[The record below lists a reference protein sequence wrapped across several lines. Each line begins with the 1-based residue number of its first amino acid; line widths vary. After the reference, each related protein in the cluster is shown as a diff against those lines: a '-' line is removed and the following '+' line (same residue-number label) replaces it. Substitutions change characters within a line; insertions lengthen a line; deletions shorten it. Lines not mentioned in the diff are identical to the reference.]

1 MDATSLYLKNK
12 FIFQVIIT
20 AKDLAKQLIDCIFNL
35 NSKFPTLLI
44 VFNLII
50 IAELSL
56 QNKTTNIFYVACINL
71 VSLYFNKDKS
81 LKFKIITFCLYNFVC
96 INIIISKQMQF
107 QLLEDLSD
115 DTYLFKNYHEYE
127 ILVKKYELDLINNR
141 IKGFGTIVAGNYKDL
156 NVYFT
161 INEICDL
168 EVGAVLK
175 AFAKAEFIRP
185 ETVPGGFDESKWL
198 AQSATYFRLEL
209 NPRVNWEILYLEQ
222 GKYWFLRYIYKIR
235 YFISSK
241 LVEFC
246 GTEAGG
252 LNAAMLYG
260 DSTFLSKKN
269 KDLFGDLGLS
279 HVLVASGSNVA
290 IVLASSKGL
299 NSKFIKH
306 YKVRS
311 GINIILLVFYLIIS
325 LGDIS
330 ITRAI
335 IMKVTEIFNKNRK
348 KKINPVNYLCFSVIV
363 MAIFNP
369 YALLSLGLKLSFM
382 ACLAVYTFDN
392 LINLMKD
399 GKKESEENIWK
410 SLCMGFLRLLFFYIY
425 IQVFLLF
432 FLWKPGY
439 KISFIKL
446 FSNIVFLPFFEIV
459 LIWSCVFLV
468 FVFFSIPAAVVGF
481 VLKFCFESIL
491 LIFNNILNLEL
502 NFYLS
507 SNLILL
513 LSLSIIFFVVKKI
526 VLKVNNYPNI
536 SLMSK
541 YIFVVVL
548 VIVFMINTFIDFQKN
563 GVYFVDIG
571 QGDASII
578 RTSGKIIL
586 IDTGAENEFNNLS
599 LTLNYLEVRSI
610 DYVIITHFD
619 SDHSGAIY
627 KILNEYKVKN
637 IVISKFIKSD
647 KEVIKLSNYISD
659 NNLKTEFC
667 FVNADDQIK
676 IKDLVVY
683 FLSPN
688 KKYQERNQGSLCFY
702 TYLKSKTI
710 LWTGDIDFEIEK
722 SLIARNNLHPVQ
734 FLHVPHHGSKY
745 GSSDELIKKLSPQVA
760 IISAG
765 LKNRYGHPT
774 PEVIKRLHKYSSNL
788 TVYRTD
794 AMGTI
799 YLPKSWEKKVRILCE
814 SKYLPENYDKIIIT
828 AKGG

>member
-1 MDATSLYLKNK
+1 MDSAYFNLKNK
-12 FIFQVIIT
+12 FIFQVILSG
-20 AKDLAKQLIDCIFNL
+20 KNLAKQLIEFISNL
-35 NSKFPTLLI
+35 NSKFPALFI
-44 VFNLII
+44 VFNLML

-56 QNKTTNIFYVACINL
+56 QNINFNLLYIAVINL
-71 VSLYFNKDKS
+71 ISLHLNKDKS
-81 LKFKIITFCLYNFVC
+81 LSYKIIMFSLYNFIC
-96 INIIISKQMQF
+96 IYIIASRHIQF
-107 QLLEDLSD
+107 QLLKNLSD
-115 DTYLFKNYHEYE
+115 DTYLFKNFQEYE
-127 ILVKKYELDLINNR
+127 ILVKKYELDLLNNKIR
-141 IKGFGTIVAGNYKDL
+141 GFGTIVAGKYKGL
-156 NVYFT
+156 NTYFT
-161 INEICDL
+161 INKIQDL

-175 AFAKAEFIRP
+175 TFAKADFIRP
-185 ETVPGGFDESKWL
+185 KTVPGGFDESKWL

-209 NPRVNWEILYLEQ
+209 NPRMNWEILYLEQ

-235 YFISSK
+235 YFISNS

-260 DSTFLSKKN
+260 DSSYLSKAN
-269 KDLFGDLGLS
+269 KDLFGDLGLN

-290 IVLASSKGL
+290 IVLASSKGF
-299 NSKFIKH
+299 NSKFIKR
-306 YKVRS
+306 YEVRA
-311 GINIILLVFYLIIS
+311 GVNIFLLTFYLIVS
-325 LGDIS
+325 LGDAS

-335 IMKVTEIFNKNRK
+335 IMKITEIFSKNSK
-348 KKINPVNYLCFSVIV
+348 KKINPVNYLCFSVII

-369 YALLSLGLKLSFM
+369 YSLLSLGLKLSFM
-382 ACLAVYTFDN
+382 ACLAVYTFDFVLN
-392 LINLMKD
+392 LV
-399 GKKESEENIWK
+399 KEDRKISEENIWK
-410 SLCMGFLRLLFFYIY
+410 SMCFSFFKLLFFYTY
-425 IQVFLLF
+425 IQVFLLL

-446 FSNIVFLPFFEIV
+446 LSNIVFLPFFELV
-459 LIWSCVFLV
+459 LIWSCIFLA
-468 FVFFSIPAAVVGF
+468 FIFFSLPAAVVGF

-491 LIFNNILNLEL
+491 FIFKVILTWEL
-502 NFYLS
+502 SFDLS
-507 SNLILL
+507 SSLILL
-513 LSLSIIFFVVKKI
+513 LLLSIIFFVFRKMVLNVK
-526 VLKVNNYPNI
+526 NYPYT

-541 YIFVVVL
+541 YIFAVIL
-548 VIVFMINTFIDFQKN
+548 VILFIINAFIDFQKN

-578 RTSGKIIL
+578 RISGKTIL
-586 IDTGAENEFNNLS
+586 IDTGAESEFNNLK

-627 KILNEYKVKN
+627 KILNEYKVEK

-647 KEVIKLSNYISD
+647 KEVIELSNFISE
-659 NNLKTEFC
+659 NKLETEFC

-688 KKYQERNQGSLCFY
+688 KKYRERNQGSLCFY
-702 TYLKSKTI
+702 TYLGSKTI
-710 LWTGDIDFEIEK
+710 LWTGDIDFKIEK
-722 SLIARNNLHPVQ
+722 SLISRKYFHPVQ
-734 FLHVPHHGSKY
+734 FLHVSHHGSKY
-745 GSSDELIKKLSPQVA
+745 GSSDEFIKKLSPKVA

-774 PEVIKRLHKYSSNL
+774 PEVIERLYKYSSNL

-794 AMGTI
+794 VMGTI
-799 YLPKSWEKKVRILCE
+799 FLPEDWEKKTRILCE
-814 SKYLPENYDKIIIT
+814 SKYLPVNYDKIIIT